1 MSAIFPELIA
11 IDLEAENF
19 EEAIKKG
26 GKLFYD
32 NGYVKDTYIDA
43 VIARE
48 KIYPTGL
55 QLKDIAVAMPHTDPQ
70 HVNKAAVCVIK
81 LLKPV
86 TFLHMGED
94 VNNKDA
100 TKVEAEML
108 FMMSIL
114 NPNEQVETLQKV
126 LSVFQNPDIV
136 DDFKK
141 AYTKE
146 ELYEIAKKHIG

>member
-11 IDLEAENF
+11 INLEAENF
-19 EEAIKKG
+19 EDAIRKG

-43 VIARE
+43 VVARE

-81 LLKPV
+81 LSKPV

-100 TKVEAEML
+100 IKVEAEML

-114 NPNEQVETLQKV
+114 NPNEQIETLQKV
-126 LSVFQNPDIV
+126 LSVFQNPDV
-136 DDFKK
+136 VNEFKNATK
-141 AYTKE
+141 KE
-146 ELYEIAKKHIG
+146 ELYEVAKKHIG